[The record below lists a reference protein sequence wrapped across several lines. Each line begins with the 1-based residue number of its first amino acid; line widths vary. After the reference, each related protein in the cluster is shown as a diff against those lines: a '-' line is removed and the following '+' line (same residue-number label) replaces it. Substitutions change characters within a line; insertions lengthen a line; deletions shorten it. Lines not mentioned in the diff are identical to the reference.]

1 MIDELLNTGRVYTT
15 VVFLITN
22 TFVSVSAFGFLQG

>member
-15 VVFLITN
+15 VVFLITSA
-22 TFVSVSAFGFLQG
+22 FVSVSAFGFLQG